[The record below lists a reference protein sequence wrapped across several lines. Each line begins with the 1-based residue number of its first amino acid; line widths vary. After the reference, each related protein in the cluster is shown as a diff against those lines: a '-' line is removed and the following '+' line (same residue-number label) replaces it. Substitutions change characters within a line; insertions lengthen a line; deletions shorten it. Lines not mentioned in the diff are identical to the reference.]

1 MNGQAYDYVLSLDED
16 ALKQMFFIYN
26 AVKNGYT
33 VKMINNNTI
42 SFKIKDEEQQV
53 SIDNFVT
60 QNKKLDKIFKFNR
73 R

>member
-1 MNGQAYDYVLSLDED
+1 MADQPNIMSLDED

-42 SFKIKDEEQQV
+42 SFKIKNEEHQV
-53 SIDNFVT
+53 SINDFIS
-60 QNKKLDKIFKFNR
+60 QNKKLDKIFKIYK
-73 R
+73 